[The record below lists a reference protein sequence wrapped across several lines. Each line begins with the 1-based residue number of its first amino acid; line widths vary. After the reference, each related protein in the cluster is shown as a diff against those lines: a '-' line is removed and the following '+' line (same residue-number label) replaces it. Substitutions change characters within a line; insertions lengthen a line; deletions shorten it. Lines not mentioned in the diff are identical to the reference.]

1 MEAETMLNSRRHD
14 GHAVRRLR
22 LDQDLKQQAL
32 AALINTT
39 QQQLSDMERMPVL
52 EDKLLEK
59 LSKALKV
66 PVETIKSMKEDM
78 PSVFIENNTF
88 EGNSK
93 VSNVGLNGDDQS
105 TNTFDGVDKIMQLSE
120 EKAQLYERLLKIEQ
134 DKNGA
139 LEKRLAALEAKI
151 SSL

>member
-93 VSNVGLNGDDQS
+93 GFGGDDQS